1 MPAGD
6 PGDLLRWLIAAV
18 AFVVATAIARRI
30 ALAAGFVA
38 HPNPIV
44 RTHRAP
50 IPYLG
55 GAALV
60 TTLAL
65 LVAAFALFAGAPPAR
80 ATLARLAAALAL
92 CALGVWDD
100 RRALGPGF
108 KLLVQLGVC
117 AAYLAIAD
125 GPLRPSLLLKLLALV
140 TVINAYNLID
150 VMDGLLCLLA
160 ALPLVGLLAIPDLA
174 AGPLRGEIAFGL
186 IGLAALFLF
195 NAPPARIYAGDGGSL
210 PLGFLVG
217 AWCLAAVDGLG
228 PVATV
233 GVAGL
238 VAIPLLELSLL
249 IVARLSQGLSP
260 FRGSPDHFSL
270 RLQDQARWS
279 KWQVLAGST
288 AVGGWFALAPL
299 AAARWGAAWAAVYAL
314 SSLVMAVV
322 LWWSVWRIPP
332 PRRSVA
338 GVAPI
343 PAAEPS
349 PLRR

>member
-1 MPAGD
+1 MAVDASP
-6 PGDLLRWLIAAV
+6 DLLRWLIAAV
-18 AFVVATAIARRI
+18 AFVIATALARRL
-30 ALAAGFVA
+30 ALATGFVA
-38 HPNPIV
+38 NPNPIV

-60 TTLAL
+60 TMLAL
-65 LVAAFALFAGAPPAR
+65 LVAAFAWIEGASPAR

-108 KLLVQLGVC
+108 KMLFQLGVC
-117 AAYLAIAD
+117 AAYLAFAD
-125 GPLRPSLLLKLLALV
+125 GPLRPVLLLKLLALV

-150 VMDGLLCLLA
+150 VMDGLLCLLS

-174 AGPLRGEIAFGL
+174 AGPLRGEITLGL

-210 PLGFLVG
+210 PMGFLVA
-217 AWCLAAVDGLG
+217 AWCLAAAGGQSPGAALG
-228 PVATV
+228 VV
-233 GVAGL
+233 GL

-249 IVARLSQGLSP
+249 IVARVSQGLSP
-260 FRGSPDHFSL
+260 FRGSPDHYSL

-279 KWQVLAGST
+279 KWQVLTGSA
-288 AVGGWFALAPL
+288 AVGAWFALSPL
-299 AAARWGAAWAAVYAL
+299 AGARWGAAWAVVYAL
-314 SSLVMAVV
+314 SSLVLAVV

-332 PRRSVA
+332 PRRPVA
-338 GVAPI
+338 AAAPI

-349 PLRR
+349 PLPR